1 MRKLHLK
8 LIITLI
14 FSLTQLAVAGSKPST
29 KELKNELL
37 GTVDEKSQ
45 LLVEVSDALW
55 EYAEIALLEYK
66 SSKLLIGVLEKEGF
80 DVEREV
86 AGMPTAFVASYGT
99 GKPII
104 GILAEY
110 DALPG
115 LSQDNTAFKKARIEG
130 GAGHGCGHNLFGASL
145 SNTPTAPI

>member
-1 MRKLHLK
+1 MKKPHLK

-14 FSLTQLAVAGSKPST
+14 FSLTQLTFAGSKLST

-37 GTVDEKSQ
+37 GRVDEKSQ
-45 LLVEVSDALW
+45 LLVEVSDSLW
-55 EYAEIALLEYK
+55 DYAEIALLEYK
-66 SSKLLIGVLEKEGF
+66 SSKLLMEVLEKEGF

-86 AGMPTAFVASYGT
+86 AGMPTAFVASYGS

-115 LSQDNTAFKKARIEG
+115 LSQDNTAFKRRVLKVEIGRA
-130 GAGHGCGHNLFGASL
+130 HV
-145 SNTPTAPI
+145 